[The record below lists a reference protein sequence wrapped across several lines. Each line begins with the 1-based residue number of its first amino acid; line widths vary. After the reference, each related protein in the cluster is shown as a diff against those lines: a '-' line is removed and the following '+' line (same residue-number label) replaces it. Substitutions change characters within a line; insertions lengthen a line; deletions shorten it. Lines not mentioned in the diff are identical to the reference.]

1 MRIAQVLSIADADYQ
16 TLGVDMQSEINFN
29 QGVVLGLDF
38 SFTLLASQTYSF
50 LFAYNSGFAKALQLD
65 FSGNA
70 LNKINFFYTFGG
82 AVVLN
87 LSANLKQTDKNLL
100 VFYFLLD
107 GTTIS
112 ADVFINS
119 QKIGRYQTTISS
131 VIRNPRLFMTSAVP
145 QILQTSSIM
154 LVDIGTKTDDELMGY
169 FDILNSLNC
178 DSRKAL
184 DLVNA
189 VVPKTE
195 PKDLFNAVVGYLTDF
210 GGQDPQDVIATLRE
224 IIGAV
229 YPITAG
235 PIPETRASGVI
246 VGVYEQGPTT
256 ITEKGPLLEFSSS
269 VAIEVQAPD
278 DTQLFEVLDFIEQ
291 TINFLNWKTPASI
304 TQRRVWHK
312 NETDI
317 NKAYAFCVS
326 QIKTYKW
333 R

>member
-1 MRIAQVLSIADADYQ
+1 MRIAQVLPVVSGDIQ
-16 TLGVDMQSEINFN
+16 LLGIDMQSEIDYN
-29 QGVVLGLDF
+29 QGLVIGLDINYALP
-38 SFTLLASQTYSF
+38 STYYGLLYG
-50 LFAYNSGFAKALQLD
+50 YNSSSLTAFYVRVYLQTLVDVLLYYTDSTSTTVNIGVSLGQLPKKA
-65 FSGNA
+65 
-70 LNKINFFYTFGG
+70 I
-82 AVVLN
+82 
-87 LSANLKQTDKNLL
+87 
-100 VFYFLLD
+100 FYFRQSGSTLNVVTYID
-107 GTTIS
+107 GQRKVSSGQLSENKTLRLS
-112 ADVFINS
+112 
-119 QKIGRYQTTISS
+119 RYI
-131 VIRNPRLFMTSAVP
+131 V
-145 QILQTSSIM
+145 TSSN
-154 LVDIGTKTDDELMGY
+154 LVLLSKSSILIVDTGIKTDDELMNY
-169 FDILNSLNC
+169 FDLLNSLNC
-178 DSRKAL
+178 DSQKAL

-210 GGQDPQDVIATLRE
+210 GGQDPQDIIALLRSM
-224 IIGAV
+224 IGAV

-235 PIPETRASGVI
+235 PIPETRASGVM

-278 DTQLFEVLDFIEQ
+278 DAQLFEVLDFIEQ

-304 TQRRVWHK
+304 TQRRVWHQ

-317 NKAYAFCVS
+317 NKAYAFCVG